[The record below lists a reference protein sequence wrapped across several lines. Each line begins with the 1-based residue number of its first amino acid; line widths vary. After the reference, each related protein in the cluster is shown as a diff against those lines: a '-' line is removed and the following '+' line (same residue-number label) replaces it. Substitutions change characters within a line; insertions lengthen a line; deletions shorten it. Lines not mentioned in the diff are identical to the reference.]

1 MATDSRWLALGA
13 LGLSMSLV
21 GSYVALTKPLAW
33 IFPVFLL
40 GWLRFG
46 IAALAML
53 GWLRKPRSEAPWSR
67 QTRWLVFLE
76 SFLGNFLFTLCMISG
91 VRLTGAVSAGVIMAL
106 IPAMVALLS
115 WLFLRETIERRVW
128 VAIALGVAGT
138 ALLSF
143 AQLGMAQ
150 SSQGSVAVAS
160 ASQVW
165 LGNALIFAAVVC
177 EASYA
182 VIGKKLT
189 AVMSPRRISAVI
201 NLWGL
206 VLMTPLGLWAAW
218 SFDFG
223 QVQAGTWLLLTFYS
237 LAASVWTVW
246 LWMWGLRTV
255 PASQAGVFTVL
266 LPLSAAAVGVLVLGE
281 PFSALQALA
290 FVLSLLGLLLVTLP
304 LGWLPRML
312 HQKLS

>member
-1 MATDSRWLALGA
+1 MAVQSRWVAFAA
-13 LGLSMSLV
+13 LGLSMSMV

-33 IFPVFLL
+33 VFPVFLL

-53 GWLRKPRSEAPWSR
+53 RWLRKPRSEAPWSR

-106 IPAMVALLS
+106 IPAMVALFS
-115 WLFLRETIERRVW
+115 WLFLKESIERRVW
-128 VAIALGVAGT
+128 LAIALGVAGT
-138 ALLSF
+138 VLLS
-143 AQLGMAQ
+143 M
-150 SSQGSVAVAS
+150 SQAGAAG
-160 ASQVW
+160 APAGDAGLPTAYVW

-189 AVMSPRRISAVI
+189 AVMGPRRISAVI

-206 VLMTPLGLWAAW
+206 VLMTPLGAWAAW
-218 SFDFG
+218 SFDFALMQPG
-223 QVQAGTWLLLTFYS
+223 MWVLLVFYS

-255 PASQAGVFTVL
+255 PAAQAGVFTVL
-266 LPLSAAAVGVLVLGE
+266 LPLSAAVVGVVVLGE
-281 PFSALQALA
+281 PFSPMQALA

-304 LGWLPRML
+304 LAWLPGIFHKQLR
-312 HQKLS
+312 

>member
-1 MATDSRWLALGA
+1 MAAQSRWVAFAA
-13 LGLSMSLV
+13 LGLSMSMV

-33 IFPVFLL
+33 VFPVFLL

-46 IAALAML
+46 IAAVAML
-53 GWLRKPRSEAPWSR
+53 RWLRKPRSEAPWSR

-106 IPAMVALLS
+106 IPAMVALFS
-115 WLFLRETIERRVW
+115 WLFLKESIERRVW
-128 VAIALGVAGT
+128 LAIALGVAGT
-138 ALLSF
+138 VLLSMSQAGAAG
-143 AQLGMAQ
+143 AQAGGAGLPTAY
-150 SSQGSVAVAS
+150 
-160 ASQVW
+160 VW

-189 AVMSPRRISAVI
+189 AVMGPRRISAVI

-206 VLMTPLGLWAAW
+206 VLMTPLGAWAAW
-218 SFDFG
+218 SFDFAL
-223 QVQAGTWLLLTFYS
+223 VQPGMWVLLVFYS

-255 PASQAGVFTVL
+255 PAAQAGVFTVL
-266 LPLSAAAVGVLVLGE
+266 LPLSAAVVGVVVLGE
-281 PFSALQALA
+281 PFSPMQALA

-304 LGWLPRML
+304 LTWLPGIFHKQLR
-312 HQKLS
+312 

>member
-1 MATDSRWLALGA
+1 MNTQSRWLAFGA

-21 GSYVALTKPLAW
+21 GCYIALTKPLAW
-33 IFPVFLL
+33 VFPVFLL

-46 IAALAML
+46 IAAVAML
-53 GWLRKPRSEAPWSR
+53 GWLRKPRSEAPWSL

-115 WLFLRETIERRVW
+115 WLFLHESIQRRVW
-128 VAIALGVAGT
+128 LAIALGVAGT
-138 ALLSF
+138 VLLSV
-143 AQLGMAQ
+143 AQLNQAGAGQ
-150 SSQGSVAVAS
+150 VDAALPSTSG
-160 ASQVW
+160 VW
-165 LGNALIFAAVVC
+165 LGNTLIFAAVVC

-189 AVMSPRRISAVI
+189 AVMGPRRISAVI

-206 VLMTPLGLWAAW
+206 VLMTPLGVWAAW
-218 SFDFG
+218 SFDFT
-223 QVQAGTWLLLTFYS
+223 QVQPGIWLLLVFYS
-237 LAASVWTVW
+237 LAASVFTVW

-281 PFSALQALA
+281 PFSALQLFA
-290 FVLSLLGLLLVTLP
+290 FCLSLAGLLLVTLP
-304 LGWLPRML
+304 VAWLPRVL
-312 HQKLS
+312 HQ

>member
-1 MATDSRWLALGA
+1 MVVQSRWLAFAA
-13 LGLSMSLV
+13 LGLSMSMV

-33 IFPVFLL
+33 VFPVFLL

-53 GWLRKPRSEAPWSR
+53 RWLRKPRSEAPWSR

-91 VRLTGAVSAGVIMAL
+91 VKLTGAVSAGVIMAL
-106 IPAMVALLS
+106 IPAMVALFS
-115 WLFLRETIERRVW
+115 WLFLKEAIERRVW
-128 VAIALGVAGT
+128 LAIALGVAGT
-138 ALLSF
+138 VLLSMSQTG
-143 AQLGMAQ
+143 AVVSQ
-150 SSQGSVAVAS
+150 SGSAGLPTAY
-160 ASQVW
+160 VW

-189 AVMSPRRISAVI
+189 AVMGPRRISAVI

-206 VLMTPLGLWAAW
+206 VLMTPLGVWAAW
-218 SFDFG
+218 SFDFAL
-223 QVQAGTWLLLTFYS
+223 VQPGMWVLLVFYS

-255 PASQAGVFTVL
+255 PAAQAGVFTVL
-266 LPLSAAAVGVLVLGE
+266 LPLSAAAVGVAALGE
-281 PFSALQALA
+281 PFSPMQALA

-304 LGWLPRML
+304 LAWLPRIFHKQL
-312 HQKLS
+312 R